1 MSPSSPSRYN
11 PPVISNGAGRLFL
24 PLSLL
29 RKRRPAQREISLPLS
44 WVPLDKSEGVVKGH
58 FSSAVFPT
66 PRSCQRGEDQSS
78 GNVTAN
84 HLSVKPIVSPTIDTA

>member
-1 MSPSSPSRYN
+1 M
-11 PPVISNGAGRLFL
+11 VL
-24 PLSLL
+24 
-29 RKRRPAQREISLPLS
+29 